1 MATFSSGYLMQQRD
15 FIMRMIEQLGVALA
29 RLRQMITGQASKE
42 EIRAEMHAAARQGGI
57 DLEMAKLAS
66 LDTLLSLISVG
77 GEINPSRCWL
87 TAELLLLDGM
97 DAEADGR
104 CEAAAV
110 SYEKAIRLFA
120 LLEPAG
126 ALLVG
131 WPEARERVL
140 EVRERL
146 SHLEAP
152 EAPGV

>member
-1 MATFSSGYLMQQRD
+1 MQQRD

-42 EIRAEMHAAARQGGI
+42 EIRAEMHAAARQGGV

-104 CEAAAV
+104 CEDAAV
-110 SYEKAIRLFA
+110 SYEKAIRLFG

-140 EVRERL
+140 EVRARL
-146 SHLEAP
+146 DHIQAS